1 VAANPLK
8 WRVSFRIHCAKIKG
22 KKSLK
27 EKEASVKQQIYF
39 QDYVKHKNERTSTVQ
54 CCHGYLISYQKGESS
69 REGKP
74 SKGSNQR
81 GLHFHESISSNSG
94 CL

>member
-27 EKEASVKQQIYF
+27 EKEASVKQIADLF
-39 QDYVKHKNERTSTVQ
+39 SGLCKA
-54 CCHGYLISYQKGESS
+54 QK
-69 REGKP
+69 
-74 SKGSNQR
+74 
-81 GLHFHESISSNSG
+81 
-94 CL
+94 